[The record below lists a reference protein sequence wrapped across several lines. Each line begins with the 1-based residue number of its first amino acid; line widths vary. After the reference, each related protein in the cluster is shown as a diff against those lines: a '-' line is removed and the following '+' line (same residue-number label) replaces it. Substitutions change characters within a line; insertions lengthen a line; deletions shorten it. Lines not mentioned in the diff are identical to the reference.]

1 MPDLAGLRAFDAHD
15 LPPFD
20 ITPAECIHFKGMY
33 LGEVWSAPRKS
44 GSRELLRSFRE
55 DSGLLIRNSVVDTG
69 INDNENVY
77 FAGSTQRNPW
87 YFGLVD
93 NSGFSSF
100 SASDTAGSHGGWTE
114 FTNYAESVRQ
124 TWSVGTASAKTITGT
139 ASSAFTMSGSAA
151 IKGAIL
157 ISNSTKGGSTGQ
169 LWSEGPFGVVQS
181 LVTSQVLRVNY
192 TLTGASS

>member
-1 MPDLAGLRAFDAHD
+1 MDLS
-15 LPPFD
+15 LPPFE
-20 ITPAECIHFKGMY
+20 IAPAEVLQWKGMY

-44 GSRELLRSFRE
+44 GLRALVRSWRT
-55 DSGLLIRNSVVDTG
+55 DPGLILRNSVLDAG

-77 FAGSTQRNPW
+77 FAGSTQRTPW

-93 NSGFSSF
+93 NASF
-100 SASDTAGSHGGWTE
+100 SAFSAADTSASHAGWIE
-114 FTNYAESVRQ
+114 FTNYAEANRQ

-139 ASSAFTMSGSAA
+139 ASSAFTMSGSAN
-151 IKGAIL
+151 IKGAFL
-157 ISNSTKGGSTGQ
+157 ISNNTKSGTTG
-169 LWSEGPFGVVQS
+169 LMWSEGAFGTVQA

>member
-1 MPDLAGLRAFDAHD
+1 MNDLAE

-20 ITPAECIHFKGMY
+20 ITPAECIQFKGMFRA
-33 LGEVWSAPRKS
+33 EVWSKPRKS
-44 GSRELLRSFRE
+44 GLRSLISSWRKNP
-55 DSGLLIRNSVVDTG
+55 GLLIKNSVVDTG

-93 NSGFSSF
+93 NSGFTAF
-100 SASDTAGSHGGWTE
+100 SASDTMSSHSGWSE
-114 FTNYAESVRQ
+114 FTNYSESVRQ

-139 ASSAFTMSGSAA
+139 ASSAFTMAGSAA
-151 IKGAIL
+151 IKGAFL
-157 ISNSTKGGSTGQ
+157 TSNNTKGGTTGQ
-169 LWSEGPFGVVQS
+169 LWSEGAFGVVQS

>member
-1 MPDLAGLRAFDAHD
+1 MFDLAHD
-15 LPPFD
+15 LPPFEV
-20 ITPAECIHFKGMY
+20 TPSEVIHYKGMY

-44 GSRELLRSFRE
+44 GLRELLRSFRE
-55 DSGLLIRNSVVDTG
+55 DDGLLIRNSVVDTG

-87 YFGLVD
+87 YFLLVD
-93 NSGFSSF
+93 NSGFSAF
-100 SASDTAGSHGGWTE
+100 SASDTSASHSGWAE
-114 FTNYAESVRQ
+114 FTSYSESVRQ

-151 IKGAIL
+151 IKGAAL
-157 ISNSTKGGSTGQ
+157 ISNNTKGGTTGQ
-169 LWSEGPFGVVQS
+169 LWSEGAFGVVQS

>member
-1 MPDLAGLRAFDAHD
+1 MNDLDY

-20 ITPAECIHFKGMY
+20 ITPAEGIKLRGFFR
-33 LGEVWSAPRKS
+33 GEVWSEPFKS
-44 GSRELLRSFRE
+44 GRRILLSSWRNNP
-55 DSGLLIRNSVVDTG
+55 GLLIRNSVVDAG

-77 FAGSTQRNPW
+77 FAGSSQRTPW

-93 NSGFSSF
+93 NTGFTSFSS
-100 SASDTAGSHGGWTE
+100 SDTMASHLGWAE
-114 FTNYAESVRQ
+114 FTNYSETVRQ

-139 ASSAFTMSGSAA
+139 ASSAFTMAGSAS
-151 IKGAIL
+151 IKGSFL
-157 ISNSTKGGSTGQ
+157 TSNNTKGGTTGQ
-169 LWSEGPFGVVQS
+169 LWSEGAFGVVQA